1 MGLKVATVDISYYR
15 GTSIPLTAD
24 NIEWDPHL
32 KNFSVQ
38 WKAIQYL
45 KKNNNAT
52 LLKISKTVSIVKKFE
67 AYELYSP
74 QVIGQVNSPLT

>member
-1 MGLKVATVDISYYR
+1 MTPAAGGALIFQETFRIAAKSLMGLKVATVDISYYR

-38 WKAIQYL
+38 
-45 KKNNNAT
+45 
-52 LLKISKTVSIVKKFE
+52 
-67 AYELYSP
+67 
-74 QVIGQVNSPLT
+74 